1 MGRKEERKLKKLRGE
16 SLKKTKISAPPPMP
30 FIEGD
35 TRYVPIIL
43 DNVKGPVSSEGSAS
57 LSREEFEKSTHELSD
72 RELNRIIYQDALY
85 AVKNGLMPSRPEDDF
100 GTVMWFTWNFITPEM
115 REAFPEIAKE
125 YLAHYKTFDNKEDIR
140 SESADLKASR
150 SEGKACV
157 DQDWNFRNIPYPRMN
172 ESTWDDAYYFRILL
186 MMLYSAR
193 AGSKY
198 SRNFLLSLY
207 KVYYKQEYNR
217 LKRLKILTYL
227 DILELHDEDCY
238 RRGLSSGHTENGS
251 ISFREMTIEQRRHEP
266 GWTDV
271 YGDRALSPVPRKR
284 RPDMNNAEEL
294 NRAAKEIRLVA
305 DAPDEPPLQPAAS
318 RLIIMC
324 EMLGIPLDETCNQ
337 QALQMNEIVE
347 NMTKLAFLASPEYR
361 KIWGEAAERTKGM
374 LKAEYPEM
382 FDPYKYQTDKQYL
395 GLQIAELVMS
405 EVFKKY
411 DANVRLPYNSR
422 QFDLASLVSE
432 LTVTLNMNFP
442 DIQIGFSNVLALA
455 MVQYLSECLCEVM
468 NARDSELEEILRFQR
483 RKETGEWRAD
493 RETDK
498 DSAERVL
505 REKDRLDERTD
516 QAAKEGTAP
525 DDRQQNEIERL
536 RKQLEEKEAALSE
549 AEQKII
555 RQRVLYEK
563 AHKRELELSLK
574 TEEQSMEHT
583 ELLALREY
591 VYRLKA
597 TDNSGAEENTPDLD
611 DETRAQLI
619 DLIKDKKVAVLGGT
633 ERWVKRMRRLLPA
646 WSFISVEDDSI
657 GSYNALERADFIY
670 IYTSALKHSQY
681 YKAMGIIKNKEK
693 MLFYLGSTNT
703 DECLQQ
709 FRRELCSE
717 RQRDQ

>member
-1 MGRKEERKLKKLRGE
+1 MGRKEERKLKKLKGE
-16 SLKKTKISAPPPMP
+16 SLKKAKISPPPLMS

-35 TRYVPIIL
+35 TRYVPITL
-43 DNVKGPVSSEGSAS
+43 DNVKGPVSSERPAS
-57 LSREEFEKSTHELSD
+57 LSRDEFEKSTHELSD
-72 RELNRIIYQDALY
+72 QELNRIIYQDALF
-85 AVKNGLMPSRPEDDF
+85 AVNNGLMPPRPEDDF

-115 REAFPEIAKE
+115 REAFPEITKE
-125 YLAHYKTFDNKEDIR
+125 YLAHYKTSDNEKGIHFEN
-140 SESADLKASR
+140 SDLKTSW
-150 SEGKACV
+150 SEEKACV

-172 ESTWDDAYYFRILL
+172 ERTWDDAYYFRILL

-207 KVYYKQEYNR
+207 KVYYKPEYNR

-238 RRGLSSGHTENGS
+238 RRGLSSGHTENGN
-251 ISFREMTIEQRRHEP
+251 ISFKEMTIEQRRHEP

-271 YGDRALSPVPRKR
+271 YGDRALTPVPGKR
-284 RPDMNNAEEL
+284 RSDMKDAEEL
-294 NRAAKEIRLVA
+294 NHAAKEISLVA

-318 RLIIMC
+318 RLIIIC
-324 EMLGIPLDETCNQ
+324 ELLGIPLDETCNQ
-337 QALQMNEIVE
+337 QVLQMNEIVE

-361 KIWGEAAERTKGM
+361 KIWGEAAERTRGM

-382 FDPYKYQTDKQYL
+382 FDPYKYQKDKQYL

-405 EVFKKY
+405 DVFKKY

-422 QFDLASLVSE
+422 QFDLASLVSD

-442 DIQIGFSNVLALA
+442 DIQIGFSDVLILA

-468 NARDSELEEILRFQR
+468 NVRDSELEEILRFQR
-483 RKETGEWRAD
+483 RKETGEWQPD

-505 REKDRLDERTD
+505 REKDRLGEHPDREEG
-516 QAAKEGTAP
+516 KEGTVP

-563 AHKRELELSLK
+563 AHKRELELSQK
-574 TEEQSMEHT
+574 AEEQSVEHT

-591 VYRLKA
+591 VYRLK
-597 TDNSGAEENTPDLD
+597 TSDSPGTEENTPGLN
-611 DETRAQLI
+611 DETREELI
-619 DLIKDKKVAVLGGT
+619 DMIKGKKVAVLGGT
-633 ERWVKRMRRLLPA
+633 ERWIKRMRRLLPA
-646 WSFISVEDDSI
+646 WSFISVEDDNI

-709 FRRELCSE
+709 FRRELCSK
-717 RQRDQ
+717 R